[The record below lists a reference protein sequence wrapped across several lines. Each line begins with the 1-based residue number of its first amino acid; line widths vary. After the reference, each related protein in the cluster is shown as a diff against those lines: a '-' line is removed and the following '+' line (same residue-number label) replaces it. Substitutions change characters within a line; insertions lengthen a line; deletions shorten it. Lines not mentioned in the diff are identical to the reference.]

1 MSNLL
6 SIAFP
11 RESVESKMAGVN
23 PLAGSFIPKSVE
35 QGDPAVDEESVNVV
49 QYVDTQ
55 IDNLRSAVVDELCS
69 LRRDVDI
76 LNTGGWN
83 VKMGPFERSKDLK
96 DEQLSAIRQ
105 QIAGRLNDSATTP
118 DGSLSLDGVS
128 DRQDSP
134 MKPAPAR

>member
-1 MSNLL
+1 MG
-6 SIAFP
+6 
-11 RESVESKMAGVN
+11 GVN
-23 PLAGSFIPKSVE
+23 PSASSFIPISVE
-35 QGDPAVDEESVNVV
+35 QANGSHPAATDSAMNKELVKVM

-83 VKMGPFERSKDLK
+83 VKMGPFERSKDLT
-96 DEQLSAIRQ
+96 DIEVATVHQ
-105 QIAGRLNDSATTP
+105 QIAGRLSTSTTL

-134 MKPAPAR
+134 MKPAR